1 MIGKYLTV
9 FAFNQKKSIK
19 ISVFNGLQKN
29 EPNQAWWHMALI
41 PALGGQRQPGLQSEF
56 QDYTKKPCFETN
68 KQTKNKTKKSL
79 KMYSLL
85 HLLQI
90 YRSLVIMQKYFI
102 EMSWL

>member
-41 PALGGQRQPGLQSEF
+41 PALGG
-56 QDYTKKPCFETN
+56 
-68 KQTKNKTKKSL
+68 
-79 KMYSLL
+79 
-85 HLLQI
+85 
-90 YRSLVIMQKYFI
+90 
-102 EMSWL
+102 